1 MMTKEE
7 FLKEQFLTLRE
18 EIKATKQ
25 RSFLIVF
32 FGLIAVPLVSY
43 LAVTNRESL
52 TYAGPLLPF
61 LVLIITVLFFA
72 EQNALMRCGHFIR
85 LVIEPSVPE
94 TAGWEA
100 WLESRPELRRMD
112 KYFAACF
119 MIVFFVFYFLAV
131 HVALSSDLWKSIPLS
146 GNRDYGLY
154 AGGVTYAIGAIWM
167 IVTLVH
173 HWTYCTTTRD

>member
-1 MMTKEE
+1 MMNKHE
-7 FLKEQFLTLRE
+7 FLREQFVTLRE

-32 FGLIAVPLVSY
+32 FGLISVPLVSY
-43 LAVTNRESL
+43 LAVTNRDAL

-85 LVIEPSVPE
+85 SVIEPSVPE
-94 TAGWEA
+94 TSGWEA
-100 WLESRPELRRMD
+100 WLESRPELRQMD

-119 MIVFFVFYFLAV
+119 MIVFFVFYFFSV
-131 HVALSSDLWKSIPLS
+131 YIALSSELWKSFRL
-146 GNRDYGLY
+146 GNKQDYGLY
-154 AGGVTYAIGAIWM
+154 AGGVTYAIGAVWM
-167 IVTLVH
+167 VMTLVH